1 MVEVFSFYFL
11 NSHEKTLLLTSRI
24 GHLEFSDNVTQVQKV
39 SFELYK
45 ITGISLRKLNY
56 FISTFFISCGRGVNL
71 HIKIHRESIENKVFL
86 FHLQFMAFCIII
98 NKGNRLILF
107 LEKHEMVL
115 FYFENIYSTFYIT
128 VTFVT

>member
-11 NSHEKTLLLTSRI
+11 NSHEKTLVLTSRI

-39 SFELYK
+39 SFELFQNNWSILK
-45 ITGISLRKLNY
+45 EIKLL
-56 FISTFFISCGRGVNL
+56 FQPFFISCGRGVNL
-71 HIKIHRESIENKVFL
+71 HIKIYRESIENKVFL
-86 FHLQFMAFCIII
+86 FHLHFMAFCIII

-107 LEKHEMVL
+107 LGKHEMVL